1 MIDKYE
7 ETCRPIIV
15 RFTVLKANV
24 TVDYFKVLFRAFDRG
39 FIPSSLL
46 YVCNLTYLQ
55 WSVWGLSE
63 GKLGWQ
69 TTQKMSKF
77 LKDLKPNHDNCR
89 TVNLI
94 DVGTVLDILSL
105 DKKVGWSNG
114 VEDVE
119 ILGLGVPFFRM
130 LISSGV
136 ILPFLLNVL

>member
-1 MIDKYE
+1 
-7 ETCRPIIV
+7 
-15 RFTVLKANV
+15 
-24 TVDYFKVLFRAFDRG
+24 
-39 FIPSSLL
+39 
-46 YVCNLTYLQ
+46 
-55 WSVWGLSE
+55 
-63 GKLGWQ
+63 
-69 TTQKMSKF
+69 MSKF

-136 ILPFLLNVL
+136 ILAFLLNVL